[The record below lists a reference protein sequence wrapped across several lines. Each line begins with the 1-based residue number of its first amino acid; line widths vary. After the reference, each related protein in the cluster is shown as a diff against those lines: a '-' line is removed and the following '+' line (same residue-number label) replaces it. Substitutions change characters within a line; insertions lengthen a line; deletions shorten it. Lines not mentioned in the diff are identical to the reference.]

1 MSERRFLVPP
11 AGAPVTP
18 GERPTFSVAI
28 AAYQAAATVGAA
40 VESALAQTVPP
51 QEVIVCD
58 DGSTDDLAGALAS
71 FRDQIVFVRQEN
83 RGEAAAKNSAARH
96 ATADFVAFLDADDLY
111 YPERLEALGDLAAA
125 RPDLDVLT
133 TNADLEF
140 DGRIVGRYYPD
151 VAQFPT
157 DDQVSAI
164 IASDSAIFGAAA
176 VRRAKFE
183 AAGGHFEG
191 LRSSDDWEFW
201 MRLALAGSTFGA
213 VEESLYRYRLHEQGT
228 SADQVRGAQDC
239 VDALERVRTMAQ
251 PEGEPLDA
259 LERSLSYHRSAAML
273 AAAEEGVRSG
283 SRAEAWRVAASG
295 DFPWATRLKTGLA
308 AAFPRVAGKVLV
320 RRERRTGQ
328 SRLRKPIPGR

>member
-11 AGAPVTP
+11 ATAPATP
-18 GERPTFSVAI
+18 GDRPTFSIAI
-28 AAYQAAATVGAA
+28 AASQAAATVGAA

-51 QEVIVCD
+51 HEVIVCD
-58 DGSTDDLAGALAS
+58 DGSTDDLAGALAAL
-71 FRDQIVFVRQEN
+71 RDRIVLIRQEN
-83 RGEAAAKNSAARH
+83 RGEAAAKNAAARR
-96 ATADFVAFLDADDLY
+96 ATGDFVAFLDADDLY
-111 YPERLEALGDLAAA
+111 HPERLDALGELAAA
-125 RPDLDVLT
+125 RSDLDVLT
-133 TNADLEF
+133 TNAELEF
-140 DGRIVGRYYPD
+140 DGRIVGAYYPD

-176 VRRAKFE
+176 VRRATFE
-183 AAGGHFEG
+183 AAGGHYEA

-201 MRLALAGSTFGA
+201 MRLALAGSRFGA
-213 VEESLYRYRLHEQGT
+213 VDEPLYRYRLHEQGT

-239 VDALERVRTMAQ
+239 VDALERVRAVAQ
-251 PEGEPLDA
+251 PQGELLEA
-259 LERSLSYHRSAAML
+259 LERSVAYHRSAAML

-283 SRAEAWRVAASG
+283 SRTEAWRVAASG

-308 AAFPRVAGKVLV
+308 AVFPRVAAEVLV

-328 SRLRKPIPGR
+328 SRLRKPIPRR